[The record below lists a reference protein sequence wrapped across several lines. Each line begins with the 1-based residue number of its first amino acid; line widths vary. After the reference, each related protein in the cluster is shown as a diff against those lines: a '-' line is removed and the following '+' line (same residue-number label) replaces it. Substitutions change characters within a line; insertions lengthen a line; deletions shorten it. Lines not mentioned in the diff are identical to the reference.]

1 MASTLTTQSLWS
13 KCLSGFSLTI
23 FFASIPYFPIKK
35 HIKPEC
41 LNIHASA
48 TVISYL
54 WLHKEWSWERVGLMD
69 VIMTRWQEGGQ
80 SSDRGPI
87 TGHKLHETSFVMT
100 LARATEQWVGRH
112 PGMSQKTGRWRTSN
126 VGCSAQAR
134 FRQHWCLAI
143 CIWFGWVWQILY
155 RYQTL
160 TVSDNKIQISILILR
175 RGALPSQT
183 QQWLLQAR
191 LNVGCAQT

>member
-48 TVISYL
+48 TVVSYL

-100 LARATEQWVGRH
+100 LARATEQWVGRQA
-112 PGMSQKTGRWRTSN
+112 GMSQKTGRWRRRAMLVALLKPDLDSI
-126 VGCSAQAR
+126 A
-134 FRQHWCLAI
+134 
-143 CIWFGWVWQILY
+143 
-155 RYQTL
+155 
-160 TVSDNKIQISILILR
+160 VSLFVYDLVEFDKYCISI
-175 RGALPSQT
+175 
-183 QQWLLQAR
+183 R
-191 LNVGCAQT
+191 L